1 MGNVGDGVTD
11 LAARSSGAYVVG
23 FGGVAHRKVMAEGA
37 DAFVA
42 DESDGLGDVPDPL
55 AIDVGDDVTATKS
68 P

>member
-1 MGNVGDGVTD
+1 MIGDGVTD

-42 DESDGLGDVPDPL
+42 DEAL
-55 AIDVGDDVTATKS
+55 TATLEVLLTDAELRGAS
-68 P
+68 EA